1 VFPDPLHHDRAGL
14 ALLKRFA
21 VGAVVIFTL
30 SAATVAS
37 AVLLEVKEVAS
48 IITHESVPLAP
59 AVDALLEDVAPGRPQ
74 TILVIGD
81 DRRKIDVVQG
91 NPTRSDTMIL
101 VRLDPR
107 KGATAMMSLPRDLLV
122 DIPGHGRDKLNT
134 AFSIGEDALT
144 LRTIRSLLGIPI
156 HHYVRVTFWG
166 FRQAVDRLGCVYVD
180 VDRRYFN
187 DNHPPNGGGGQY
199 ATIDVPAG
207 YQKLCGQ
214 RALDYVRY
222 RHLDS
227 DLVRAA
233 RQQSFLGEAK
243 GQVGVSGV
251 FSDRKQLL
259 RIFARSV
266 RTDIRSSRAILSLLK
281 LVAES
286 SSKPVA
292 EVQFPAV
299 DAGDGSG
306 NLQISAYALHATVRR
321 FLAARATRGARG
333 RTPPTAGKRRAER
346 QRSVHR
352 GAGAR
357 VRGRAA
363 GARAARAPRA
373 ARAVAPGLVA
383 SAAAGEDEA
392 ARLQVRLARLP
403 VYYPRLLASG
413 GRYRSDYARAYTI
426 ADRGGHRHR
435 AYRIVAYQGTIGQYY
450 GVEGTTWRSPPI
462 LDDPSERRRIG
473 GRTYELFYD
482 GGRLRLVAWRTP
494 GAAYWVS
501 NTLLRTLTNRQ
512 MLALARSAARIG

>member
-1 VFPDPLHHDRAGL
+1 VVFPEPYAGRWSGWS
-14 ALLKRFA
+14 LLKKA
-21 VGAVVIFTL
+21 AIGVVVIFSL

-37 AVLLEVKEVAS
+37 AVLLEVREVS
-48 IITHESVPLAP
+48 TIIKDESVPLAVQVRSQLDHVT
-59 AVDALLEDVAPGRPQ
+59 AGKPQ

-81 DRRKIDVVQG
+81 DRRKIDVKQG

-107 KGATAMMSLPRDLLV
+107 KGATAMMSLPRDLIV
-122 DIPGHGRDKLNT
+122 TIPGHGVDKLNA
-134 AFSIGEDALT
+134 AFSYGEDALT
-144 LRTIRSLLGIPI
+144 LRTIRSLLHIPI

-166 FRQAVDRLGCVYVD
+166 FREAVDRLGCVYVD
-180 VDRRYFN
+180 VDRKYFN

-199 ATIDVPAG
+199 AVIDVPAG

-243 GQVGVSGV
+243 GQIGVSGV
-251 FSDRKQLL
+251 FSDRKKLL

-266 RTDIRSSRAILSLLK
+266 RTDIRSSRAVLGLLK

-299 DAGDGSG
+299 DAEDGSG
-306 NLQISAYALHATVRR
+306 NLEISPFALQATVKR
-321 FLAARATRGARG
+321 FLAARATTGSRE
-333 RTPPTAGKRRAER
+333 RA
-346 QRSVHR
+346 V
-352 GAGAR
+352 
-357 VRGRAA
+357 
-363 GARAARAPRA
+363 ARAARGGATGDGSKRTAKARA
-373 ARAVAPGLVA
+373 ASRRRSHRSKAAALAAPGLLVNR
-383 SAAAGEDEA
+383 AAGEDEA
-392 ARLQVRLARLP
+392 ARLQVKLPSLP
-403 VYYPRLLASG
+403 VYYPRLMAAA
-413 GRYRSDYARAYTI
+413 GRYRTDYARAYSI
-426 ADRGGHRHR
+426 ADRSGDRHR
-435 AYRIVAYQGTIGQYY
+435 AYRIVAFQGAIGQYY
-450 GVEGTTWRSPPI
+450 GIEGTTWMSPPL
-462 LDDPSERRRIG
+462 LDDPSEHRRIG

-494 GAAYWVS
+494 KAVYWVS
-501 NTLLRTLTNRQ
+501 NTLMRTLSNKQ
-512 MLALARSAARIG
+512 MLALAASAARVG

>member
-1 VFPDPLHHDRAGL
+1 VFPEPFEHGRSRW
-14 ALLKRFA
+14 ALLRRFA
-21 VGAVVIFTL
+21 LGAVVIFTL

-37 AVLLEVKEVAS
+37 AVLLEVREVS
-48 IITHESVPLAP
+48 SMIKDESVPLA
-59 AVDALLEDVAPGRPQ
+59 VQVRSQLNHVAAGKPQ

-81 DRRKIDVVQG
+81 DRRKIDVRQG

-101 VRLDPR
+101 VRLDPK

-122 DIPGHGRDKLNT
+122 DIPGHGRDKLNA

-144 LRTIRSLLGIPI
+144 LRTIRSLLGVPI

-180 VDRRYFN
+180 IDRRYFN
-187 DNHPPNGGGGQY
+187 DNHPPFGGGGAY
-199 ATIDVPAG
+199 AAIDVPAG
-207 YQKLCGQ
+207 YQRLCGQ

-243 GQVGVSGV
+243 GQIGVSGV
-251 FSDRKQLL
+251 FSDRRQLL

-266 RTDIRSSRAILSLLK
+266 RTDIRSSHAVLGLLK

-292 EVQFPAV
+292 EVQFPAL

-306 NLQISAYALHATVRR
+306 NVAISPYALQATVRR
-321 FLAARATRGARG
+321 FLAVRATPGARG
-333 RTPPTAGKRRAER
+333 RAPESVGAER
-346 QRSVHR
+346 AARR
-352 GAGAR
+352 GSR
-357 VRGRAA
+357 
-363 GARAARAPRA
+363 ARAARSRPRRRRTPAPA
-373 ARAVAPGLVA
+373 AAGLFR
-383 SAAAGEDEA
+383 SRAAGEDEA
-392 ARLQVRLARLP
+392 ARLQVRLPSLP
-403 VYYPRLLASG
+403 VYVPRLLAAG
-413 GRYRSDYARAYTI
+413 GRYRTDDARAYTI

-435 AYRIVAYQGTIGQYY
+435 AYRIVAFQGAIGQYY
-450 GVEGTTWRSPPI
+450 GVQGTTWTSPPI
-462 LDDPSERRRIG
+462 LDDPSERRRIA

-494 GAAYWVS
+494 HAVYWIS

-512 MLALARSAARIG
+512 MLALARSSARID

>member
-1 VFPDPLHHDRAGL
+1 VFPEPYEGRWSGW

-21 VGAVVIFTL
+21 LGAVAIVVL
-30 SAATVAS
+30 SATTVAS
-37 AVLLEVKEVAS
+37 AVLLEVREVSA
-48 IITHESVPLAP
+48 IIKDESVPLAP
-59 AVDALLEDVAPGRPQ
+59 GVSSLLQDVAPGKPQ

-81 DRRKIDVVQG
+81 DRRKIDVRQG

-101 VRLDPR
+101 VRLDPKR
-107 KGATAMMSLPRDLLV
+107 GATAMMSLPRDLLV
-122 DIPGHGRDKLNT
+122 NIPGHGRNKLNA
-134 AFSIGEDALT
+134 AFALGADALT

-187 DNHPPNGGGGQY
+187 DNHPPNGGGGPY

-233 RQQSFLGEAK
+233 RQQSFLAQAK
-243 GQVGVSGV
+243 EQIGVSGV
-251 FSDRKQLL
+251 FSDRTQLL

-299 DAGDGSG
+299 DAENGGG
-306 NLQISAYALHATVRR
+306 NLEIAPDALRATVRR
-321 FLAARATRGARG
+321 FLDARATGRAHAGSGATRPAPGRTTHRRG
-333 RTPPTAGKRRAER
+333 RRARTAPG
-346 QRSVHR
+346 
-352 GAGAR
+352 
-357 VRGRAA
+357 
-363 GARAARAPRA
+363 
-373 ARAVAPGLVA
+373 PGLVQ
-383 SAAAGEDEA
+383 SPAAGEDEA
-392 ARLQVRLARLP
+392 ARLQVRVGRLP
-403 VYYPRLLASG
+403 VYYPRLLAAG
-413 GRYRSDYARAYTI
+413 GRYRTDYARAYTV

-435 AYRIVAYQGTIGQYY
+435 AYRIVALAGSIGQYY
-450 GVEGTTWRSPPI
+450 GLEGTTWRSPPI
-462 LDDPSERRRIG
+462 LDDPSERRRLG

-482 GGRLRLVAWRTP
+482 GPRLGLVAWRTP
-494 GAAYWVS
+494 TAAYWVS
-501 NTLLRTLTNRQ
+501 NTLMRTLTNRQ
-512 MLALARSAARIG
+512 MLALARSAARVG

>member
-1 VFPDPLHHDRAGL
+1 VFPEPYEPGRSAFT
-14 ALLKRFA
+14 LLKRFA
-21 VGAVVIFTL
+21 IGAVVIFTL

-37 AVLLEVKEVAS
+37 AVLLEVGEVSS
-48 IITHESVPLAP
+48 IIKNESVPLA
-59 AVDALLEDVAPGRPQ
+59 VQVRKQLQDVAPGKPQ

-81 DRRKIDVVQG
+81 DRRKIDVRQG

-101 VRLDPR
+101 VRLDPK

-122 DIPGHGRDKLNT
+122 DIPGHGRDKLNS
-134 AFSIGEDALT
+134 AFALGEDALT
-144 LRTIRSLLGIPI
+144 LKTIRSLLGIPI

-166 FRQAVDRLGCVYVD
+166 FKQAVDRLGCVYVD
-180 VDRRYFN
+180 IDRKYFN
-187 DNHPPNGGGGQY
+187 DNQPPNGGGGAY
-199 ATIDVPAG
+199 AAINVPAG

-227 DLVRAA
+227 DLVRAG

-243 GQVGVSGV
+243 GQIGVSGV
-251 FSDRKQLL
+251 FSDRKTLL

-266 RTDIRSSRAILSLLK
+266 RTDIRSSRSILSLLK

-292 EVQFPAV
+292 EVQFPAL

-306 NLQISAYALHATVRR
+306 NVTISDYSLDATVKR
-321 FLAARATRGARG
+321 FLDVRATKGARG
-333 RTPPTAGKRRAER
+333 KTPESLGAKRR
-346 QRSVHR
+346 
-352 GAGAR
+352 
-357 VRGRAA
+357 
-363 GARAARAPRA
+363 GARAAKAKRRPSPSTATA
-373 ARAVAPGLVA
+373 TAPGLTA
-383 SAAAGEDEA
+383 ARAAGEDEA
-392 ARLQVRLARLP
+392 ARLQVKLPSLP
-403 VYYPRLLASG
+403 VYAPRLLVSG
-413 GRYRSDYARAYTI
+413 GRYRTDYARAYTV

-435 AYRIVAYQGTIGQYY
+435 AYRIVAFEGSIGQYY
-450 GVEGTTWRSPPI
+450 GVQGTTWRSPPI
-462 LDDPSERRRIG
+462 LDDPSERRRIA

-494 GAAYWVS
+494 RAVYWVS

-512 MLALARSAARIG
+512 MLALARSSARV

>member
-1 VFPDPLHHDRAGL
+1 LVFPDPYDPGRSGFS
-14 ALLKRFA
+14 LLKRFA

-37 AVLLEVKEVAS
+37 AVLLEVGEVSS
-48 IITHESVPLAP
+48 IIKDESVPLA
-59 AVDALLEDVAPGRPQ
+59 VQVRSQLQDVAPGKPQ

-81 DRRKIDVVQG
+81 DRRKIDVQQG

-101 VRLDPR
+101 VRLDPK

-122 DIPGHGRDKLNT
+122 DIPGHGRDKLNA
-134 AFSIGEDALT
+134 AFAIGEDALT
-144 LRTIRSLLGIPI
+144 LKTIRSLLGIPI

-180 VDRRYFN
+180 IDRRYFN
-187 DNHPPNGGGGQY
+187 DNNPPNGGGGAY
-199 ATIDVPAG
+199 AAIDVPSG
-207 YQKLCGQ
+207 YQRLCGR

-243 GQVGVSGV
+243 GQIGVSGV
-251 FSDRKQLL
+251 FSDRKTLL

-266 RTDIRSSRAILSLLK
+266 RTDIRSSRSILSLLK

-292 EVQFPAV
+292 EVQFPAL

-306 NLQISAYALHATVRR
+306 NVVISDPSLHATVER
-321 FLAARATRGARG
+321 FLDVRATKGARG
-333 RTPPTAGKRRAER
+333 KTPE
-346 QRSVHR
+346 SV
-352 GAGAR
+352 GAK
-357 VRGRAA
+357 
-363 GARAARAPRA
+363 RAARRAPH
-373 ARAVAPGLVA
+373 ARGASTATAPGLVA
-383 SAAAGEDEA
+383 ARAGGEDEA
-392 ARLQVRLARLP
+392 ARLQVKLPSLP
-403 VYYPRLLASG
+403 VYAPRLLATG
-413 GRYRSDYARAYTI
+413 GRYRTDYARAYTI

-435 AYRIVAYQGTIGQYY
+435 AYRIVAFEGSIGQYY
-450 GVEGTTWRSPPI
+450 GIQGTTWKSPPI
-462 LDDPSERRRIG
+462 LDDPSERRRIA

-494 GAAYWVS
+494 RAVYWVS

-512 MLALARSAARIG
+512 MLAIARSSAHV

>member
-1 VFPDPLHHDRAGL
+1 VFPDPFEHGRAGL
-14 ALLKRFA
+14 GLLKRFA
-21 VGAVVIFTL
+21 VGVVVIFTL

-37 AVLLEVKEVAS
+37 AVLLEVDEVAS
-48 IITHESVPLAP
+48 IIKDESVPLAP

-81 DRRKIDVVQG
+81 DRRKIDVRQG

-101 VRLDPR
+101 VRLDAK

-134 AFSIGEDALT
+134 AFAIGEDALT
-144 LRTIRSLLGIPI
+144 LRTIRHLLGIPI

-207 YQKLCGQ
+207 YQKLCGR

-243 GQVGVSGV
+243 GQIGVSGV
-251 FSDRKQLL
+251 FSDRRQLL

-306 NLQISAYALHATVRR
+306 NLQISPYALKATVRR
-321 FLAARATRGARG
+321 FLAVRATRGARG
-333 RTPPTAGKRRAER
+333 RTPATAGKRRAER
-346 QRSVHR
+346 RASR
-352 GAGAR
+352 T
-357 VRGRAA
+357 RGRAR
-363 GARAARAPRA
+363 ARAARAA
-373 ARAVAPGLVA
+373 APGLVA

-392 ARLQVRLARLP
+392 ARLQVKLP
-403 VYYPRLLASG
+403 RFPIYYLRLLATG
-413 GRYRSDYARAYTI
+413 GRYRSDDARAYTI
-426 ADRGGHRHR
+426 ADRGGDRHR
-435 AYRIVAYQGTIGQYY
+435 AYRIVAFEGTIGQYY
-450 GVEGTTWRSPPI
+450 GVQGTTWRSPPI

-494 GAAYWVS
+494 RAAYWVS

>member
-1 VFPDPLHHDRAGL
+1 VFPEPYEPGRSAFT
-14 ALLKRFA
+14 LLKRFA
-21 VGAVVIFTL
+21 IGAVVIFTL

-37 AVLLEVKEVAS
+37 AVLLEVGEVSS
-48 IITHESVPLAP
+48 IIKNESVPLA
-59 AVDALLEDVAPGRPQ
+59 VQVRKQLQDVAPGKPQ

-81 DRRKIDVVQG
+81 DRRKIDVRQG

-101 VRLDPR
+101 VRLDPK

-122 DIPGHGRDKLNT
+122 DIPGHGRDKLNA
-134 AFSIGEDALT
+134 AFALGEDALT
-144 LRTIRSLLGIPI
+144 LKTIRSLLGIPI

-166 FRQAVDRLGCVYVD
+166 FKQAVDRLGCVYVD
-180 VDRRYFN
+180 IDRKYFN
-187 DNHPPNGGGGQY
+187 DNQPPNGGGGAY
-199 ATIDVPAG
+199 AAINVPAG
-207 YQKLCGQ
+207 YQRLCGQ

-243 GQVGVSGV
+243 GQIGVSGV
-251 FSDRKQLL
+251 FSDRKTLL

-266 RTDIRSSRAILSLLK
+266 RTDIRSSRSILSLLK

-292 EVQFPAV
+292 EVQFPAL

-306 NLQISAYALHATVRR
+306 NVTISDYSLDATVKR
-321 FLAARATRGARG
+321 FLDVRATKGARG
-333 RTPPTAGKRRAER
+333 KTPESLGAKRR
-346 QRSVHR
+346 
-352 GAGAR
+352 
-357 VRGRAA
+357 
-363 GARAARAPRA
+363 GARAAKAKRRPSPSTATA
-373 ARAVAPGLVA
+373 TAPGLTA
-383 SAAAGEDEA
+383 ARAAGEDEA
-392 ARLQVRLARLP
+392 ARLQVKLPSLP
-403 VYYPRLLASG
+403 VYAPRLLVSG
-413 GRYRSDYARAYTI
+413 GRYRTDYARAYTV

-435 AYRIVAYQGTIGQYY
+435 AYRIVAFEGSIGQYY
-450 GVEGTTWRSPPI
+450 GVQGTTWRSPPI
-462 LDDPSERRRIG
+462 LDDPSERRRIA

-494 GAAYWVS
+494 RAVYWVS

-512 MLALARSAARIG
+512 MLALARSSARV

>member
-1 VFPDPLHHDRAGL
+1 VFPEPYEPGRSAFT
-14 ALLKRFA
+14 LLKRFA
-21 VGAVVIFTL
+21 IGAVVIFTL

-37 AVLLEVKEVAS
+37 AVLLEVGEVSS
-48 IITHESVPLAP
+48 IIKNESVPLA
-59 AVDALLEDVAPGRPQ
+59 VQVRKQLQDVAPGKPQ

-81 DRRKIDVVQG
+81 DRRKIDVRQG

-101 VRLDPR
+101 VRLDPK

-122 DIPGHGRDKLNT
+122 DIPGHGRDKLNA
-134 AFSIGEDALT
+134 AFALGEDALT
-144 LRTIRSLLGIPI
+144 LKTIRSLLGIPI

-166 FRQAVDRLGCVYVD
+166 FKQAVDRLGCVYVD
-180 VDRRYFN
+180 IDRKYFN
-187 DNHPPNGGGGQY
+187 DNQPPNGGGGAY
-199 ATIDVPAG
+199 AAIDVPAG

-227 DLVRAA
+227 DLVRAG

-243 GQVGVSGV
+243 GQIGVSGV
-251 FSDRKQLL
+251 FSDRKTLL

-266 RTDIRSSRAILSLLK
+266 RTDIRSSRSILSLLK

-292 EVQFPAV
+292 EVKFPAL

-306 NLQISAYALHATVRR
+306 NVTISDYSLDATVKR
-321 FLAARATRGARG
+321 FLDVRATKGARG
-333 RTPPTAGKRRAER
+333 KTPESLGAKRR
-346 QRSVHR
+346 
-352 GAGAR
+352 
-357 VRGRAA
+357 
-363 GARAARAPRA
+363 GARAAKAKRRPSPSTATATGLTA
-373 ARAVAPGLVA
+373 AR
-383 SAAAGEDEA
+383 AAGEDEA
-392 ARLQVRLARLP
+392 ARLQVKLPSLP
-403 VYYPRLLASG
+403 VYAPRLLVSG
-413 GRYRSDYARAYTI
+413 GRYRTDYARAYTV

-435 AYRIVAYQGTIGQYY
+435 AYRIVAFEGSIGQYY
-450 GVEGTTWRSPPI
+450 GVQGTTWRSPPI
-462 LDDPSERRRIG
+462 LDDPSERRRIA

-494 GAAYWVS
+494 RAVYWVS

-512 MLALARSAARIG
+512 MLALARSSARV